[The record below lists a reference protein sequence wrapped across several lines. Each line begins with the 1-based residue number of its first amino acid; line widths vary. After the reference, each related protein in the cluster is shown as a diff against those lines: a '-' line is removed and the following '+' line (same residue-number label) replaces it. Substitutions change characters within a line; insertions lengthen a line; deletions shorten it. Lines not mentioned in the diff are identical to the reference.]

1 MEGLSQP
8 FKQSLP
14 ESLCKSVVFHG
25 DLSDSFKKFYPAM
38 CVLRHNQDRSDIGQY
53 QTPTKVWDYLNLSIP
68 FVASDSKSLRFY
80 MQDFPGV
87 AWVSLYPTA
96 DDIVEKVDELAVTK
110 VAEKEYSSVIK
121 RGKDLYM
128 DNLAYI
134 LACLR
139 GADD

>member
-1 MEGLSQP
+1 MVTYQIAL
-8 FKQSLP
+8 
-14 ESLCKSVVFHG
+14 
-25 DLSDSFKKFYPAM
+25 KKFIQR
-38 CVLRHNQDRSDIGQY
+38 CVFGRHNQDRFDIGTKY